1 MRARAARAP
10 GHRASKR
17 HTHRFILNPERRPAD
32 GGYEASNGSST
43 KTGMTRSV
51 FTA

>member
-10 GHRASKR
+10 GYQASER
-17 HTHRFILNPERRPAD
+17 PTPRFILNPEPRPDD

-43 KTGMTRSV
+43 KTGITRSV